1 MFFKNILF
9 ELSIFAQ
16 KQTFMDLLRLKPLLK
31 ERGITGVRF
40 SKDLGFNTNTASNLI
55 NNKSFPKGKDLLRI
69 SEYLNVD
76 IRDLFNPTKPTTQK
90 TPKEVL
96 RAAINNLE
104 VVYTEID
111 K

>member
-1 MFFKNILF
+1 
-9 ELSIFAQ
+9 
-16 KQTFMDLLRLKPLLK
+16 
-31 ERGITGVRF
+31 
-40 SKDLGFNTNTASNLI
+40 
-55 NNKSFPKGKDLLRI
+55 
-69 SEYLNVD
+69 VD

-96 RAAINNLE
+96 RDAIDNLE

>member
-1 MFFKNILF
+1 MLKIKEVIKNKGYSVTSLAEKIGMTQVS
-9 ELSIFAQ
+9 LSRIINGNP
-16 KQTFMDLLRLKPLLK
+16 TVETLKK
-31 ERGITGVRF
+31 IA
-40 SKDLGFNTNTASNLI
+40 TAL
-55 NNKSFPKGKDLLRI
+55 D
-69 SEYLNVD
+69 VD

-96 RAAINNLE
+96 RDAIDNLE

>member
-1 MFFKNILF
+1 MFVQTKRNIM
-9 ELSIFAQ
+9 SI
-16 KQTFMDLLRLKPLLK
+16 LRLKEVIEQKGMTKKELSEKIKVSYNYTTELARGVKIPRIELLI
-31 ERGITGVRF
+31 EIA
-40 SKDLGFNTNTASNLI
+40 TAL
-55 NNKSFPKGKDLLRI
+55 D
-69 SEYLNVD
+69 VD

-96 RAAINNLE
+96 RDAIDNLE

>member
-1 MFFKNILF
+1 MLKIKEVIKNKGYSVTSLAEKIGMTQVS
-9 ELSIFAQ
+9 LSRIINGNP
-16 KQTFMDLLRLKPLLK
+16 TVETLKK
-31 ERGITGVRF
+31 IA
-40 SKDLGFNTNTASNLI
+40 TAL
-55 NNKSFPKGKDLLRI
+55 D
-69 SEYLNVD
+69 VD

>member
-1 MFFKNILF
+1 M
-9 ELSIFAQ
+9 SV
-16 KQTFMDLLRLKPLLK
+16 LRLKEVLK
-31 ERGITGVRF
+31 EKKTS
-40 SKDLGFNTNTASNLI
+40 SKDLAELI
-55 NNKSFPKGKDLLRI
+55 EVQAPSISMFISGKNHPRI
-69 SEYLNVD
+69 STLLKIATALDVD

>member
-1 MFFKNILF
+1 MLKIKEVIKNKGYSVTSLAEKIGMTQVS
-9 ELSIFAQ
+9 LSRIINGNP
-16 KQTFMDLLRLKPLLK
+16 TVETLKK
-31 ERGITGVRF
+31 IA
-40 SKDLGFNTNTASNLI
+40 TAL
-55 NNKSFPKGKDLLRI
+55 D
-69 SEYLNVD
+69 VD

-96 RAAINNLE
+96 RDAINNLE